1 MTDNTE
7 HLDPVDTLVVGGGLA
22 GLVAATTAAQP
33 GHRVVLLDPRPVG
46 GRARCDQRGDYT
58 FNRGPRAL
66 YLGGTARPIFES
78 LGVDTSGGSPAVP
91 GAQGRLEGVLHLL
104 PQGPGSLLRTSM
116 LAMREKVR
124 FAQLLAGLPKIK
136 AASLAGM
143 SFGDFLADQR
153 LSPTAA
159 DVVRMIARV
168 ATYSGDPDQ
177 VDAEAVVTNIQLA
190 LGEGVR
196 YLDGGFQSL
205 VDGLQAAAQRAGV
218 EVRSVGAAS
227 VRPAT
232 DRDDQP
238 SVTTI
243 DGHVINAANVVVA
256 AGSPAAAASLLGE
269 PVKGTEGLTAP
280 VTAACLELGL
290 RRPPRHRVLFGV
302 GEPLYVSTHYPPA
315 RLAPEGRAVVHAMR
329 NHRADET
336 LDPVSSEPGSGR
348 LPRRP
353 GWPTTTWSRRGSW
366 PRWSCPGDCRRLPE
380 AAWPDARPWPIRA
393 DQGSCWRATGWGRRV
408 CSPMPPRPAEP
419 RPATGLRCGRP
430 QWRWHEPCASRRR
443 DL

>member
-91 GAQGRLEGVLHLL
+91 GAQGRLDGVLHLL

-124 FAQLLAGLPKIK
+124 FARLLAGLPKIE

-232 DRDDQP
+232 DSDDQP

-269 PVKGTEGLTAP
+269 PVKGAEGLTTP

-302 GEPLYVSTHYPPA
+302 GEPLYVSTHCPPA
-315 RLAPEGRAVVHAMR
+315 RLAPEGHAVVHAMR

-336 LDPVSSEPGSGR
+336 LDPGEQRAWLRAAAAQAGVADDDVVEERFLAEMAVSGGLPTAAGGGLAGR
-348 LPRRP
+348 PTVADPSRP
-353 GWPTTTWSRRGSW
+353 GVLLAGDWVGAAGLLADAAAASGAEAGHRASMRSTTM
-366 PRWSCPGDCRRLPE
+366 
-380 AAWPDARPWPIRA
+380 AVA
-393 DQGSCWRATGWGRRV
+393 
-408 CSPMPPRPAEP
+408 
-419 RPATGLRCGRP
+419 
-430 QWRWHEPCASRRR
+430 
-443 DL
+443 